1 MQSPSQKKLR
11 GISGV
16 VIAVLLAVIGIAA
29 VLMFW
34 GMMSGFFNP
43 QPKVI
48 IEKATITKT
57 GKDTYDISITVREIG
72 GASTEILYA
81 VITGGDL
88 KEDVRLD
95 LLPTNQQQGS
105 QQRGSQQ
112 QDSQQQGGQQQDNT
126 LSPGQSKTFVFKLGS
141 RQGDQQQGSQ
151 QQDSQQQGQRE
162 GLKPGVTYYVAV
174 YYRKGD
180 SVERSDLYPVTVR

>member
-1 MQSPSQKKLR
+1 MQRPNQKKFR

-16 VIAVLLAVIGIAA
+16 VIAVLLTVIGIAA

-57 GKDTYDISITVREIG
+57 GQNTYDISITVRETG

-81 VITGGDL
+81 VITGGEL
-88 KEDVRLD
+88 PNEVRLD
-95 LLPTNQQQGS
+95 FPTTNQQQGS
-105 QQRGSQQ
+105 QQQGSQQ
-112 QDSQQQGGQQQDNT
+112 QAIT
-126 LSPGQSKTFVFKLGS
+126 LSPGQSKTLVFKLGD
-141 RQGDQQQGSQ
+141 GQQQGSQ
-151 QQDSQQQGQRE
+151 QQGQSVTLR
-162 GLKPGVTYYVAV
+162 PGVTYYVAV
-174 YYRKGD
+174 YYKKGD
-180 SVERSDLYPVTVR
+180 GIERSDLYPVTVR

>member
-16 VIAVLLAVIGIAA
+16 VIAVLLTVIGIAA

-57 GKDTYDISITVREIG
+57 GQNTYDISITVRETG
-72 GASTEILYA
+72 GASTQIEKA

-88 KEDVRLD
+88 TTEQELS
-95 LLPTNQQQGS
+95 LSTA
-105 QQRGSQQ
+105 QQ
-112 QDSQQQGGQQQDNT
+112 QDKT
-126 LSPGQSKTFVFKLGS
+126 LSPGQSKTLVFKLNN
-141 RQGDQQQGSQ
+141 QQ
-151 QQDSQQQGQRE
+151 
-162 GLKPGVTYYVAV
+162 LKPGVTYYLAV
-174 YYRKGD
+174 YYTKGD
-180 SVERSDLYPVTVR
+180 STERSDLYPVTVR

>member
-1 MQSPSQKKLR
+1 MQSPNQKKFR

-34 GMMSGFFNP
+34 GMMSGFFTP

-57 GKDTYDISITVREIG
+57 GQNTYDISITVRETG
-72 GASTEILYA
+72 GASTEIESA

-88 KEDVRLD
+88 QNEVRLD
-95 LLPTNQQQGS
+95 LSTTNQQQGS
-105 QQRGSQQ
+105 QQ
-112 QDSQQQGGQQQDNT
+112 QDKT
-126 LSPGQSKTFVFKLGS
+126 LSPGQSKTLVFKLGN
-141 RQGDQQQGSQ
+141 
-151 QQDSQQQGQRE
+151 QQQGQQVT
-162 GLKPGVTYYVAV
+162 LKPGVTYYVAV
-174 YYRKGD
+174 YYTKGN

>member
-48 IEKATITKT
+48 IEKATITKI
-57 GKDTYDISITVREIG
+57 GRDTYDVSITVRETG
-72 GASTEILYA
+72 GASTRINEAKIIVDGEERTL
-81 VITGGDL
+81 TS
-88 KEDVRLD
+88 KTED
-95 LLPTNQQQGS
+95 T
-105 QQRGSQQ
+105 
-112 QDSQQQGGQQQDNT
+112 T
-126 LSPGQSKTFVFKLGS
+126 LSPGQSKTLIYSYSGEL
-141 RQGDQQQGSQ
+141 Q
-151 QQDSQQQGQRE
+151 
-162 GLKPGVTYYVAV
+162 PGKTYYVAV
-174 YYRKGD
+174 YYTKGD
-180 SVERSDLYPVTVR
+180 GTERSDLYPVTVR